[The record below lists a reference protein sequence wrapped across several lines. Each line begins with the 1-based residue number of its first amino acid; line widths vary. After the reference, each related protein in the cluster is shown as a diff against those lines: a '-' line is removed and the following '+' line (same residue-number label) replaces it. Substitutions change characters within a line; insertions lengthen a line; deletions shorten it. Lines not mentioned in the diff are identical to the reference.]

1 MIERRVPVHVGLTL
15 NLLEWPG
22 RADPGFLL
30 VHGLASNARM
40 WTGVAEELA
49 ASGFAVA
56 AVDLRGHGRSGKP
69 EEGYDV
75 DTVAADLGRVL
86 DDLGWHRPVLAGQSW
101 GGNVVLQLAADH
113 PDRVRG
119 VVGVDGG
126 DIELAARFPDWEAC
140 AHALAP
146 PHLAGL
152 AATEFEAMVRSS
164 DRDWPE
170 SGIAGFLANV
180 ETRAD
185 GTVAPWLSLDR
196 HMQVLRG
203 LWEHRPSIRYASLK
217 TPVLFLAADDS
228 TTWVEQ
234 KRQQLERVAA
244 MLPRC
249 TVTWMR
255 GDHDLHAQHPGEV
268 ADEMLAAVTT
278 GFFA

>member
-1 MIERRVPVHVGLTL
+1 MIERRVPVHDGLTL

-40 WTGVAEELA
+40 WTGVAEELVA
-49 ASGFAVA
+49 AGYAVA
-56 AVDLRGHGRSGKP
+56 AVDLRGHGRSDKP
-69 EEGYDV
+69 EEGYGV
-75 DTVAADLGRVL
+75 DTVAADLLRVL
-86 DDLGWHRPVLAGQSW
+86 DDLGWSRPVVAGQSW

-140 AHALAP
+140 AQALAP

-217 TPVLFLAADDS
+217 TPVVFLAADDS
-228 TTWVEQ
+228 TAWVER
-234 KRQQLERVAA
+234 KREQLDTVTAT
-244 MLPRC
+244 LPRC
-249 TVTWMR
+249 TVKWMR